1 MNDSVIDIFSLCR
14 FFFKFGGNL
23 TGRWYLHSPP
33 SGKEGWLKA
42 GVVGECVSR
51 LLSTLCIHLPP
62 RLSATP
68 PSPKEGNGDT
78 TD

>member
-33 SGKEGWLKA
+33 SGKEGSPLQVLLLPE
-42 GVVGECVSR
+42 GGEWR
-51 LLSTLCIHLPP
+51 ILSTIKLLF
-62 RLSATP
+62 S
-68 PSPKEGNGDT
+68 
-78 TD
+78 